1 MANEI
6 PSHQLI
12 QTNIM
17 PCKVARLNF
26 TGGHGTDDAHRHN
39 CFQVFLFTKGG
50 GEHMIDFNYY
60 PIEDHS
66 LHFVSEGQVHS
77 LNSIDGTEGY
87 VILFTKEIVILNS
100 ADKYIFNDFPV
111 FNKSVSPILNPDKDM
126 YADLENM
133 LSMMVVEYSKS
144 NTYKENILGSYI
156 SILLL
161 KSKTIIAE
169 TSEYKRTDTSSQ
181 ELLQKFN
188 NLVEEHFIQNHKVN
202 EYADL
207 LNVTPNHLSE
217 TIKKVTGKTAGDII
231 HQRLILEAKR
241 RLLHSSI
248 SAKELAYELNFN
260 DPSYFSRFF
269 KSNTGLSPEAFRK
282 EIREKYQH

>member
-6 PSHQLI
+6 PSHKLI
-12 QTNIM
+12 QSNAM

-26 TGGHGTDDAHRHN
+26 TGGHGMDDAHRHN
-39 CFQVFLFTKGG
+39 CFQVFLFKKGG

-60 PIEDHS
+60 TIEDNT

-77 LNSIDGTEGY
+77 LNSIEGTDGY
-87 VILFTKEIVILNS
+87 VILFTKEIVIMNS

-111 FNKSVSPILNPDKDM
+111 FNKSVSPILHPDKDM

-133 LSMMVVEYSKS
+133 LLMMIAEYGKNNS
-144 NTYKENILGSYI
+144 YKENILGSYI

-161 KSKTIIAE
+161 KSKTIITE
-169 TSEYKRTDTSSQ
+169 TSEYKRTDSTSQ

-188 NLVEEHFIQNHKVN
+188 NLVEEHFIEFHKVN

-217 TIKKVTGKTAGDII
+217 TIKKVTGKTAGDVI
-231 HQRLILEAKR
+231 HERLILEAKR

-248 SAKELAYELNFN
+248 TAKELAYELNFN

-269 KSNTGLSPEAFRK
+269 KANTNLSPEGFRK

>member
-1 MANEI
+1 MSNEI

-12 QTNIM
+12 QTNVM
-17 PCKVARLNF
+17 PCKATRLNF
-26 TGGHGTDDAHRHN
+26 SGGHGMDDAHRHN
-39 CFQVFLFTKGG
+39 CFQVFLFKKGG

-60 PIEDHS
+60 PIEDNS
-66 LHFVSEGQVHS
+66 LHFVSEGQVHA
-77 LNSIDGTEGY
+77 LNSVEGTDGY

-100 ADKYIFNDFPV
+100 ADKFIFNDFPV
-111 FNKSVSPILNPDKDM
+111 FNKSVAPILNPDSEM
-126 YADLENM
+126 VADLENM
-133 LSMMVVEYSKS
+133 LLMMISEYGKS
-144 NTYKENILGSYI
+144 NPYKENILGSYI

-161 KSKTIIAE
+161 KCKTIISE
-169 TSEYKRTDTSSQ
+169 MSEYKRTDSASQ

-188 NLVEEHFIQNHKVN
+188 NLVEQHFIEFHKVN
-202 EYADL
+202 DYAEL

-217 TIKKVTGKTAGDII
+217 TIKKVTGKTAGDSI
-231 HQRLILEAKR
+231 HERLILEAKR

-248 SAKELAYELNFN
+248 TAKELAYELNFN

-269 KSNTGLSPEAFRK
+269 KTNTGLSPEAFRK